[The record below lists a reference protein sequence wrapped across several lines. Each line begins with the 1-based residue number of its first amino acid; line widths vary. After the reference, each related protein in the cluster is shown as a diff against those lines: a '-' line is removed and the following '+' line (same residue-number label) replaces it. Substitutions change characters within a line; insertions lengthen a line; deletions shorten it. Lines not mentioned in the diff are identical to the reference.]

1 MGIIILSNQN
11 LVTEIY
17 KFLKISKNQKMV
29 WENAFKF
36 FDADNSGE
44 ISYSEFEAKMKSCN
58 VSATQAAKLP
68 ALFKEG
74 DKDGSGEI
82 DKNEFENMLN
92 TRCKQIFDKIDADGS
107 GNISPSELKA
117 AVNSTKVAAFIKAA
131 DKDGDGEISLS
142 EFSSAIASNPK
153 EFLEIAVSV
162 NV

>member
-1 MGIIILSNQN
+1 MGNSNKTIVKSVINKQN
-11 LVTEIY
+11 
-17 KFLKISKNQKMV
+17 KISKMV
-29 WENAFKF
+29 WEQAFKF

-44 ISYSEFEAKMKSCN
+44 VSYSEFEAKMKSCN

-68 ALFKEG
+68 ALFQEG

-82 DKNEFENMLN
+82 DKNEFETMMN
-92 TRCKQIFDKIDADGS
+92 TRCKQISANIDADGS

-117 AVNSTKVAAFIKAA
+117 AVNSSKIAAFIKAA

-142 EFSSAIASNPK
+142 EFSNAIASNPK